1 MWPESIKNH
10 INCKFFFDFQ
20 VLSSYLDSSN
30 TVNSNQNL
38 KYIAGVWKLWKLII
52 LVFFNTLSKILGTSE
67 NQWDLKLDKLL
78 IFIQEWVYDPFVGC
92 TIINIYW

>member
-1 MWPESIKNH
+1 MAWIYKKSYQLEV
-10 INCKFFFDFQ
+10 FFDFQ
-20 VLSSYLDSSN
+20 VLSNYLDSSN

-78 IFIQEWVYDPFVGC
+78 IFIQEWVYDPLC
-92 TIINIYW
+92 WLYNN